1 MPQTTRN
8 IKPKAMKTN
17 GNFDVDVP
25 KTSPSVPVGD
35 IFIVG
40 LKLPFAEVGE
50 ADGVGVFVVVTV
62 GDLEGLGV
70 GVFVGVGIDVEA
82 GIDVFCGMEIAVGG
96 TGVSVTFTATVTEL
110 LENEPDEVINLL
122 SFTI

>member
-1 MPQTTRN
+1 MVCAEFR
-8 IKPKAMKTN
+8 MR
-17 GNFDVDVP
+17 
-25 KTSPSVPVGD
+25 
-35 IFIVG
+35 
-40 LKLPFAEVGE
+40 EVGE